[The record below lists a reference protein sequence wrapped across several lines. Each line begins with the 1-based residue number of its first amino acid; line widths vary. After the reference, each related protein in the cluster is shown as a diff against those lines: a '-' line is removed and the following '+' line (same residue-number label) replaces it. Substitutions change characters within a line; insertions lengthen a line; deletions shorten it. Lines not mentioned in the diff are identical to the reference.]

1 MSPTPKPAHVPAL
14 GVVLQLVGT
23 RNEKLAPAAEDL
35 PLRAVDS
42 SHRSAIA
49 MRRELVC
56 LEPASTPRLQVRT
69 SSTPEP
75 RRGHVLVRV
84 EATSVNP
91 IDAKRA
97 GGYGKRLL
105 GLKGAGRFPLVL
117 GNDLAG
123 RVEAV
128 GAGVSEFTAG
138 QRVFGLLGTGKGGGA
153 HASHVVVS
161 QALLQAAPQGVEA
174 PSLAVLPYS
183 FTTMWLAVRSTQLTA
198 ANAVGKRVL
207 VHGAA
212 GALGRLALQLL
223 SGWGCH
229 VTAICDAGKGD
240 DCRELG
246 ATNAVERSPDAI
258 GSLPTDFDVVLN
270 FASWDDELALA
281 SRLGSNALGH
291 ATTVHPLL
299 GHFDRLGWL
308 RGALASRRDAGTMRS
323 AVHQRSPSARYGWTI
338 FKPDVEAL
346 VELAAGVRE
355 RRFSLPVGL
364 CVGFEQADLA
374 FAHVAAGKPGR
385 AVLQA

>member
-1 MSPTPKPAHVPAL
+1 
-14 GVVLQLVGT
+14 
-23 RNEKLAPAAEDL
+23 
-35 PLRAVDS
+35 
-42 SHRSAIA
+42 

-56 LEPASTPRLQVRT
+56 REPSSPPGLLVRKT
-69 SSTPEP
+69 ITPEL
-75 RRGHVLVRV
+75 RRGQVLVRV
-84 EATSVNP
+84 EATSINP

-97 GGYGKRLL
+97 SGYGQRLL

-128 GAGVSEFTAG
+128 GAGVSQFSTG
-138 QRVFGLLGTGKGGGA
+138 QRVFGLIGTGKAGGA
-153 HASHVVVS
+153 HASHVVVPE
-161 QALLQAAPQGVEA
+161 ALLQAAAQGVEA

-183 FTTMWLAVRSTQLTA
+183 FTTMWLAVRGAQLSA

-223 SGWGCH
+223 SGWGCQ
-229 VTAICDAGKGD
+229 VTAICDAGKVD
-240 DCRELG
+240 DCRTLG
-246 ATNAVERSPDAI
+246 AANAIERGPDAI
-258 GSLPTDFDVVLN
+258 ASLPADFDVVLN

-281 SRLGSNALGH
+281 SRLGSKAMGH

-308 RGALASRRDAGTMRS
+308 RGALASRRDSAAVRS
-323 AVHQRSPSARYGWTI
+323 AVRQRSPGARYSWTI
-338 FKPDVEAL
+338 FKPDAEAL
-346 VELAAGVRE
+346 AALAAGVRE
-355 RRFSLPVGL
+355 GRFTLPVGL

-374 FAHVAAGKPGR
+374 FAHVAAGQPGR
-385 AVLQA
+385 AVLQP